1 MLIIVFIVIEHSV
14 KVIIGT
20 IRLFISFT
28 DGFNSDP
35 IDKSDAAVTQTILA
49 RMNQLKI
56 EGCEVIIY
64 ILNKF
69 EDDIYRAIIF
79 FGNVKIGK
87 KYSSSSL
94 L

>member
-1 MLIIVFIVIEHSV
+1 MSKYGIH
-14 KVIIGT
+14 
-20 IRLFISFT
+20 
-28 DGFNSDP
+28 FNSDP

-64 ILNKF
+64 H
-69 EDDIYRAIIF
+69 AIIF
-79 FGNVKIGK
+79 FRNVKIGK

-94 L
+94 

>member
-1 MLIIVFIVIEHSV
+1 MSKYGIH
-14 KVIIGT
+14 
-20 IRLFISFT
+20 
-28 DGFNSDP
+28 FNSDP

-64 ILNKF
+64 ILNQF
-69 EDDIYRAIIF
+69 EDDIYHAIIF
-79 FGNVKIGK
+79 FRNVKIGK